1 MRVLITN
8 SLVLAAI
15 SLAPSASAAPYSA
28 ISSVDSYD
36 SYPNSTAVAQDPGSS
51 SVPSMLYPYGRTIT
65 ISRPTSPL
73 DVRRGEVIHIESL
86 YDGSPFGNVFGPVA
100 DLFNSMGMT
109 TISDSTPLTDAQKLV
124 LGQLENALNG
134 AAGSV
139 IAHLP
144 ANLPLPVSPRSLED
158 RQIPDP
164 LAVLSGL
171 PFVGGILA
179 PISDLLS
186 SAGLGSNSATSLT
199 DTQKQV
205 VDKLQTAILNAVG
218 TVAANIPVLPL
229 SHQSRSVEERSLEDI
244 ISFAGNAP
252 ILGRILA
259 PAIALM
265 KSTGVT
271 NGTPLNDAQKLVL
284 SRLQDAIA
292 GAAKNIQYTVHT
304 EHARGEPEH
313 WTQDHHNDPHPHSH
327 DDRKD
332 DHGSQDDRKN
342 DHGSQDT
349 REDDHGS
356 QDVREDGR
364 GSPEARK
371 EDRDAQR
378 ADRGGNRCREPRDG
392 QRDEMDRW
400 DDWRH
405 RGDGRD
411 RDEESLLKINLGH
424 SCRP

>member
-28 ISSVDSYD
+28 TSSVDSYD

-65 ISRPTSPL
+65 LSRPTSPL
-73 DVRRGEVIHIESL
+73 DVRRDEIIHIESL

-109 TISDSTPLTDAQKLV
+109 TISENTPLTDAQKTV
-124 LGQLENALNG
+124 LGQLENALHG
-134 AAGSV
+134 VPGSV
-139 IAHLP
+139 IDHLP
-144 ANLPLPVSPRSLED
+144 PNFPLPIAPRSLED

-164 LAVLSGL
+164 LAVLGGL
-171 PFVGGILA
+171 PVVGNVLA
-179 PISDLLS
+179 PILNLIS
-186 SAGLGSNSATSLT
+186 SAGLGSISATSLT

-205 VDKLQTAILNAVG
+205 LDQLQTAISKAVG
-218 TVAANIPVLPL
+218 DVTANTPIGTILPF
-229 SHQSRSVEERSLEDI
+229 SHPSRSVEERSLDDI
-244 ISFAGNAP
+244 ISFAANAP
-252 ILGRILA
+252 ILGRLLA

-284 SRLQDAIA
+284 SRLQQAIA
-292 GAAKNIQYTVHT
+292 ERAKLIQSSIPDVHT

-313 WTQDHHNDPHPHSH
+313 WTQGHHNDPHMDDHHSH
-327 DDRKD
+327 DDRKG
-332 DHGSQDDRKN
+332 DHWSQDA
-342 DHGSQDT
+342 
-349 REDDHGS
+349 REDGHKS
-356 QDVREDGR
+356 PDVREDGH
-364 GSPEARK
+364 GSSDARK
-371 EDRDAQR
+371 EDHDAQR
-378 ADRGGNRCREPRDG
+378 TDRGGNRCREPRDG
-392 QRDEMDRW
+392 QRDGTDRW
-400 DDWRH
+400 DDWRD

-411 RDEESLLKINLGH
+411 GDESLLKISLGH
-424 SCRP
+424 PCLP